1 MVGWTD
7 CVIND
12 AQRNCNRIATRTTK
26 QLQQFHENNNTTQIP
41 LASLLF
47 EGNKHVYKRSGS
59 CKEQTQCQLFATK
72 KTSRPT
78 RHIFRLASTTC
89 MVFKIYNLHW
99 HLQVQHMR
107 NNCFQYQVRN
117 ISFSFLFFSFVRF
130 ALVFRF
136 CGTFLPDGHRYLIFY
151 CIVHIIDVCMEICSC
166 VD

>member
-1 MVGWTD
+1 MTRSATATASQL
-7 CVIND
+7 
-12 AQRNCNRIATRTTK
+12 AQRSSCSSFTKTTTPPPK
-26 QLQQFHENNNTTQIP
+26 YHSHTTIP
-41 LASLLF
+41 LLF